1 MSASFHVIPFND
13 WLNQQNMEYKY
24 QVIILGTITSLAD
37 DIIKLFYEKLQEL
50 NLLTDSYK
58 IIDAPNVETKYKGN
72 QPAFILYFGSPDSD
86 HKDVELVDTL
96 IKDGNVILPIFY
108 NSFSKELPKI
118 LENQNGLLYNGFQ
131 NDKIV
136 DLILEAFGK
145 LRNTR
150 KVFISYK
157 REESTSVAIQLY
169 EALEK
174 NNFDVFLDTHSIKQ
188 GEPFQDELWHRMTD
202 CDVIVLL
209 NTPKFLESQWC
220 EKEIAEAGVKQI
232 GIIQLVWPDHKLERM
247 AEVCFPIQL
256 DKGDFVNHNFNHK
269 NISKLIDPVVNSVVQ
284 KVESVRA
291 RNLASRQDNLITEF
305 LNSARK
311 NNKTVN
317 IQPER
322 FITEELGNNKRRIFI
337 PSVGIPQ
344 SIDCNQSSEL
354 KKEIR
359 DFSVD
364 EVYLIYDDVRIREK
378 WLKHLGYLNEYLDVK
393 TIKKQEFDL
402 WLQEN

>member
-1 MSASFHVIPFND
+1 MD
-13 WLNQQNMEYKY
+13 YKY
-24 QVIILGTITSLAD
+24 QVILLGSLTSISD
-37 DIIKLFYEKLQEL
+37 NIVKLFYDSLKEL
-50 NLLTDSYK
+50 NLQSSLYK
-58 IIDAPNVETKYKGN
+58 IIKSSEIDAGYKGN
-72 QPAFILYFGSPDSD
+72 QPTFALYFGNSTGKHEDI
-86 HKDVELVDTL
+86 DVVDKL
-96 IKDGNVILPIFY
+96 MKDGNIVLPIFY
-108 NSFSKELPKI
+108 DSFKKEIPSTLN
-118 LENQNGLLYNGFQ
+118 NQNGLKYDDSQ
-131 NDKIV
+131 NEKIV
-136 DLILEAFGK
+136 NLILESFGK

-150 KVFISYK
+150 KVFVSYK
-157 REESTSVAIQLY
+157 RDESTSVAIQLY

-209 NTPKFLESQWC
+209 NTPKFLESEWC
-220 EKEIAEAGVKQI
+220 EKEIAEASVKQI
-232 GIIQLVWPDHKLERM
+232 GVVQLIWPNHKLEKM
-247 AEVCFPIQL
+247 AEVCFPQQL
-256 DKGDFVNHNFNHK
+256 KTDDFVD
-269 NISKLIDPVVNSVVQ
+269 NIFDSKDTSKLADKTVIDIVQ

-311 NNKTVN
+311 NGKSVN

-322 FITEELGNNKRRIFI
+322 FITEEVGNNKRRIYI

-354 KKEIR
+354 KKEINE
-359 DFSVD
+359 FSVD

-378 WLKHLGYLNEYLDVK
+378 WLKHLSYLNEYLDVK
-393 TIKKQEFDL
+393 TIKKQEFDI

>member
-1 MSASFHVIPFND
+1 MD
-13 WLNQQNMEYKY
+13 YKY
-24 QVIILGTITSLAD
+24 QVILLGSVTPISD
-37 DIIKLFYEKLQEL
+37 DIVNLFYDTLLELKLQPSFYTIL
-50 NLLTDSYK
+50 KSTD
-58 IIDAPNVETKYKGN
+58 IDVAYKGN
-72 QPAFILYFGSPDSD
+72 QPTYVLYFGNLDG
-86 HKDVELVDTL
+86 KYEDVSIVDNL
-96 IKDGNVILPIFY
+96 MKDGNIVLPIFY
-108 NSFSKELPKI
+108 DSFKKEIPEI
-118 LENQNGLLYNGFQ
+118 LSNQNGLKYHDSLKE
-131 NDKIV
+131 KIV
-136 DLILEAFGK
+136 NLILESFGK

-157 REESTSVAIQLY
+157 RDESTSVAIQLY

-209 NTPKFLESQWC
+209 NTPKFLESEWC
-220 EKEIAEAGVKQI
+220 EKEVAEASVKQI
-232 GIIQLVWPDHKLERM
+232 GVIQLIWPNHKLERM
-247 AEVCFPIQL
+247 AEVCFPRQL
-256 DKGDFVNHNFNHK
+256 KEGDFVDNVFANK
-269 NISKLIDPVVNSVVQ
+269 DISKLVDKTVIEIVQ

-305 LNSARK
+305 LNAARK
-311 NNKTVN
+311 NGKIVN

-322 FITEELGNNKRRIFI
+322 FITEEIGSDKRRIFI

-354 KKEIR
+354 KKEIKE
-359 DFSVD
+359 FAVD

-378 WLKHLGYLNEYLDVK
+378 WLKHLNYLNEYLDVK
-393 TIKKQEFDL
+393 TIKKQEFDI
-402 WLQEN
+402 WLQKN